1 MKSIKLSRIVVVA
14 DSDHGRDLV
23 AHLRRMEVAKVIAVT
38 GLGEAWRL
46 CQSGGADA
54 CLVTVDGALPDGPA
68 AKSDAPGRSCGIP
81 ALIIAPVVT
90 PHLRRTARR
99 CGYLAAVSA
108 TIPPRMLY
116 RRIGAAL
123 QHRRAAGGRPQRLP
137 GRMAFVGPAN
147 PAAFG
152 KPTLH

>member
-1 MKSIKLSRIVVVA
+1 MKSIKLSRIVAVA

-123 QHRRAAGGRPQRLP
+123 QHRRAAAGRPQRLP
-137 GRMAFVGPAN
+137 GRMPFVGPAN